1 MAWQTLIPLEDP
13 SVDAKL
19 RERQLPLGAGRHST
33 SPKREAPALAGLGN
47 TEIALANRSTLPH
60 ARGEALE
67 SVPSAD
73 APPDAPSPDAGGERG
88 GGGRGVVDSSAGA
101 GGVVQAGP

>member
-1 MAWQTLIPLEDP
+1 VAWHTLIPLEDP

-33 SPKREAPALAGLGN
+33 SPKREAPAPGG
-47 TEIALANRSTLPH
+47 LPH

-73 APPDAPSPDAGGERG
+73 APADAAPDAPSPDAGGRG
-88 GGGRGVVDSSAGA
+88 GGGQGCG
-101 GGVVQAGP
+101 